1 MDYSSIE
8 KNIIS
13 LYAKIKNK
21 KLPLRD
27 LPVHSGMIKGF
38 AEAIINGNYV
48 PSQEGLY
55 ALLMLNLDQY
65 SYGNNGDV
73 ILSDHEYDLLHI
85 LYMDHG
91 GKQIIYPDTFESQW
105 KLVPHKAKW
114 MVGSV
119 AKSYTVD
126 EMYDFIDDICRST
139 NKNVYEIEWIIS
151 PKFDGISACLEIKNH
166 QLIQAITRGTRAEG
180 QDITAVVAKAANLS
194 DILMNHDTGFMK
206 VELCVPQKYF
216 EPLRLQGYKN
226 RRSATS
232 AIVNSPKNLDN
243 AQYIEAVPLLWYE
256 SRDDEY
262 GYHIDYNPPDAIT
275 IKDVENKRQIMDQM
289 LRLLATLKDPKNHY
303 EYRVDGVILFP
314 MILYKNLNDVMENSM
329 AFKINT
335 AEALTTIKYGYV
347 SMGRTG
353 RAVPMIKVEPYEV
366 NETIVEDVTL
376 GSFALFKRMHLYE
389 GERVIIYSA
398 GDVIPEMKFP
408 EKRMIP
414 DGAKLL
420 RIPEICPYC
429 GSELVDAAC
438 PNPMCKRKITGR
450 ITNFLERTDITSDIS
465 DKTIEDLYDAK
476 KIRNIVDL
484 FKLQVNDIASLNGY
498 TEAGAMKMINQF
510 NILRTTPIPYSRF
523 FGALG
528 CPGISL
534 KIAAGI
540 FDAMTMD
547 ELMGLKGWDRV
558 TLLMSVDKLGMTRAQ
573 IISDFIDQHYQEIY
587 ELMEIMN
594 LIKDRKYFG
603 NVVFSGF
610 RDSSWEAK
618 FDQIGF
624 RVGDSVTRETAACI
638 VANMGTTKAKAA
650 LKKGTPLY
658 LSTDIDR
665 AYADCKLMSE
675 TLDKNLTNISY
686 YRF

>member
-8 KNIIS
+8 TNIIS

-21 KLPLRD
+21 KFPLKD
-27 LPVHSGMIKGF
+27 LPIHAGMIKGF
-38 AEAIINGNYV
+38 AEAIINGNYI

-85 LYMDHG
+85 LYVDHG
-91 GKQIIYPDTFESQW
+91 GKQIIYPDTFDSQW

-126 EMYDFIDDICRST
+126 EIYDFIDETCRST
-139 NKNVYEIEWIIS
+139 NMNAYEITWVVS

-180 QDITAVVAKAANLS
+180 QDITAVVANVANLQ
-194 DILMNHDTGFMK
+194 DILSTHNTGYLK

-216 EPLRLQGYKN
+216 EPLKLQGYKN

-232 AIVNSPKNLDN
+232 AIVNSPKNLNN

-275 IKDVENKRQIMDQM
+275 IKGVESKVQIMGYM
-289 LRLLATLKDPKNHY
+289 LKLLAQLKNPDNHY

-314 MILYKNLNDVMENSM
+314 MIRYKELYDVMENSM

-353 RAVPMIKVEPYEV
+353 RAVPMIKVEPCGV

-376 GSFALFKRMHLYE
+376 GSFQLFKAMHLYE
-389 GERVIIYSA
+389 GEKVVIYSA

-414 DGAKLL
+414 DGAQLL

-429 GSELVDAAC
+429 GSELVNATC
-438 PNPMCKRKITGR
+438 PNPVCKRKLTGR

-476 KIRNIVDL
+476 KIRNIVDI
-484 FKLQVNDIASLNGY
+484 FKLQVNDIACLDGY
-498 TEAGAMKMINQF
+498 TQTGALKMINQF
-510 NILRTTPIPYSRF
+510 NTLRTTPISYSRF
-523 FGALG
+523 FGSLG

-534 KIAAGI
+534 KIASGI
-540 FDAMTMD
+540 FDVTTMD
-547 ELMGLKGWDRV
+547 ELLRTKGWDRIN
-558 TLLMSVDKLGMTRAQ
+558 LLMCVDKLGLTRAQ
-573 IISDFIDQHYQEIY
+573 IISDFIDQNYQEIY
-587 ELMEIMN
+587 ELMKIMN
-594 LIKDRKYFG
+594 LVKDRKYFG

-658 LSTDIDR
+658 LSTEIER

-675 TLDKNLTNISY
+675 NLG
-686 YRF
+686 

>member
-8 KNIIS
+8 TNIIS

-21 KLPLRD
+21 KLPLKD
-27 LPVHSGMIKGF
+27 LPIHAGMIKGF
-38 AEAIINGNYV
+38 AEAIINGNYI

-85 LYMDHG
+85 LYVDHG
-91 GKQIIYPDTFESQW
+91 GKQIIYPDAFESQW

-126 EMYDFIDDICRST
+126 EIYDFIDETCRST
-139 NKNVYEIEWIIS
+139 NMNAYEITWVVS

-180 QDITAVVAKAANLS
+180 QDITAVVANVANLQ
-194 DILMNHDTGFMK
+194 DILSTYSTGYLK

-216 EPLRLQGYKN
+216 EPLKLQGYKN

-232 AIVNSPKNLDN
+232 AIVNSPKNLNN

-275 IKDVENKRQIMDQM
+275 IKGVESKVQIMGYM
-289 LRLLATLKDPKNHY
+289 LKLLAQLKNPDNHY

-314 MILYKNLNDVMENSM
+314 MIRYKELNDVMENSM

-353 RAVPMIKVEPYEV
+353 RAVPMIKVEPCEV

-376 GSFALFKRMHLYE
+376 GSFQLFKAMHLYE
-389 GERVIIYSA
+389 GEKVVIYSA

-414 DGAKLL
+414 DGAQLL

-429 GSELVDAAC
+429 GSELVNAIC
-438 PNPMCKRKITGR
+438 PNPVCKRKITGR

-476 KIRNIVDL
+476 KIRNIVDI
-484 FKLQVNDIASLNGY
+484 FKLQVNDIAGLDGY
-498 TEAGAMKMINQF
+498 TQTGALKMINQF
-510 NILRTTPIPYSRF
+510 NTLRTTPISYSRF
-523 FGALG
+523 FGSLG

-534 KIAAGI
+534 KIASGI
-540 FDAMTMD
+540 FDVTTMD
-547 ELMGLKGWDRV
+547 ELLRTKGWDRIN
-558 TLLMSVDKLGMTRAQ
+558 LLMCVDKLGLTRAQ
-573 IISDFIDQHYQEIY
+573 IISDFIDQNYQEIY
-587 ELMEIMN
+587 ELMQIMN
-594 LIKDRKYFG
+594 LVKDRKYFG

-658 LSTDIDR
+658 LSTEIER

-675 TLDKNLTNISY
+675 NLG
-686 YRF
+686 

>member
-8 KNIIS
+8 TNIIS

-21 KLPLRD
+21 KLPLKD
-27 LPVHSGMIKGF
+27 LPIHAGMIKGF
-38 AEAIINGNYV
+38 AEAIINGNYI

-91 GKQIIYPDTFESQW
+91 GKQIIYPDTFNSQW

-126 EMYDFIDDICRST
+126 EIYDFIDETCRST
-139 NKNVYEIEWIIS
+139 NMNAYEITWVVS

-180 QDITAVVAKAANLS
+180 QDITAVVANVANLQ
-194 DILMNHDTGFMK
+194 DILSTYNTGYLK

-216 EPLRLQGYKN
+216 EPLKLQGYKN

-232 AIVNSPKNLDN
+232 AIVNSPKNLNN

-275 IKDVENKRQIMDQM
+275 IKGVESKVQIMGYM
-289 LRLLATLKDPKNHY
+289 LKLLAQLKNPDNHY

-314 MILYKNLNDVMENSM
+314 MIRYKELNDVMEKSM

-353 RAVPMIKVEPYEV
+353 RAVPMIKVEPCEV

-376 GSFALFKRMHLYE
+376 GSFQLFKAMHLYE
-389 GERVIIYSA
+389 GEKVVIYSA

-414 DGAKLL
+414 DGAQLL

-429 GSELVDAAC
+429 GSELVNATC
-438 PNPMCKRKITGR
+438 PNPVCKRKITGR

-476 KIRNIVDL
+476 KIRNIVDI
-484 FKLQVNDIASLNGY
+484 FKLQVNDIAGLDGY
-498 TEAGAMKMINQF
+498 TQTGALKMINQF
-510 NILRTTPIPYSRF
+510 NTLRTTPISYSRF
-523 FGALG
+523 FGSLG

-534 KIAAGI
+534 KIASGI
-540 FDAMTMD
+540 FDVTTMD
-547 ELMGLKGWDRV
+547 ELLRTKGWDRIN
-558 TLLMSVDKLGMTRAQ
+558 LLMCVDKLGLTRAQ
-573 IISDFIDQHYQEIY
+573 IISDFIDQNYQEIC
-587 ELMEIMN
+587 ELMQIMN
-594 LIKDRKYFG
+594 LVKDRKYFG

-658 LSTDIDR
+658 LSTEIER

-675 TLDKNLTNISY
+675 NLG
-686 YRF
+686 

>member
-8 KNIIS
+8 TNIIS

-21 KLPLRD
+21 KLPLKD
-27 LPVHSGMIKGF
+27 LPIHAGMIKGF
-38 AEAIINGNYV
+38 AEAIINGNYI

-85 LYMDHG
+85 LYVDHG
-91 GKQIIYPDTFESQW
+91 GKQIIYPDTFDTQW

-119 AKSYTVD
+119 AQSYTVD
-126 EMYDFIDDICRST
+126 EMYDFIDETCRST
-139 NKNVYEIEWIIS
+139 NMNAYEITWVVS

-180 QDITAVVAKAANLS
+180 QDITAVVANVANLQ
-194 DILMNHDTGFMK
+194 DILSTYNTGYLK

-216 EPLRLQGYKN
+216 EPLKLQGYKN

-232 AIVNSPKNLDN
+232 AIVNRPKNLNN
-243 AQYIEAVPLLWYE
+243 AQYMEAVPLLWYE
-256 SRDDEY
+256 SGDDEY

-275 IKDVENKRQIMDQM
+275 IKGVESKVQIMGYM
-289 LRLLATLKDPKNHY
+289 LKLLAQLKNPDNHY

-314 MILYKNLNDVMENSM
+314 MIRYKELNDVMENSM

-353 RAVPMIKVEPYEV
+353 RAVPMIKVEPCEV

-376 GSFALFKRMHLYE
+376 GSFQLFKAMHLYE
-389 GERVIIYSA
+389 GEKVVIYSA

-429 GSELVDAAC
+429 GSELVNATC
-438 PNPMCKRKITGR
+438 PNPVCKRKITGR

-476 KIRNIVDL
+476 KIRNIVDI
-484 FKLQVNDIASLNGY
+484 FKLQVNDIACLDGY
-498 TEAGAMKMINQF
+498 TQTGALKMINQF
-510 NILRTTPIPYSRF
+510 NTLRTTPISYSRF
-523 FGALG
+523 FGSLG

-534 KIAAGI
+534 KIASGI
-540 FDAMTMD
+540 FDVTTMD
-547 ELMGLKGWDRV
+547 ELLRTKGWDRIN
-558 TLLMSVDKLGMTRAQ
+558 LLMCVDKLGLTRAQ
-573 IISDFIDQHYQEIY
+573 IISDFIDQNYQEIY
-587 ELMEIMN
+587 ELMQIMN
-594 LIKDRKYFG
+594 LVKDRKYFG

-658 LSTDIDR
+658 LSTDIER
-665 AYADCKLMSE
+665 AYADCKVMSE
-675 TLDKNLTNISY
+675 NLG
-686 YRF
+686 

>member
-8 KNIIS
+8 ANIIS

-21 KLPLRD
+21 KLPLKD
-27 LPVHSGMIKGF
+27 LPIHAGMIKGF

-85 LYMDHG
+85 LYIDHG
-91 GKQIIYPDTFESQW
+91 GKQIIYPDTFDSQW

-126 EMYDFIDDICRST
+126 EIYDFIDETCRST
-139 NKNVYEIEWIIS
+139 NMNAYEITWVVS

-180 QDITAVVAKAANLS
+180 QDITAVVANVANLQ
-194 DILMNHDTGFMK
+194 DILSTYNTGYLK

-216 EPLRLQGYKN
+216 EPLKLHGYKN

-232 AIVNSPKNLDN
+232 AIVNSPKNLNN

-275 IKDVENKRQIMDQM
+275 IKGVESKVQIMGYM
-289 LRLLATLKDPKNHY
+289 LKLLAQLKNPDNHY

-314 MILYKNLNDVMENSM
+314 MIRYKELNDVMENSM

-335 AEALTTIKYGYV
+335 AEALTKIKYGYV

-353 RAVPMIKVEPYEV
+353 RAVPMIKVEPCEV

-376 GSFALFKRMHLYE
+376 GSFQLFKAMHLYE
-389 GERVIIYSA
+389 GEKVVIYSA

-414 DGAKLL
+414 DGAQLL

-429 GSELVDAAC
+429 GSELVNATC
-438 PNPMCKRKITGR
+438 PNPVCKRKITGR

-476 KIRNIVDL
+476 KIRNIVDI
-484 FKLQVNDIASLNGY
+484 FKLQVNDIAGLDGY
-498 TEAGAMKMINQF
+498 TQTGALKMINQF
-510 NILRTTPIPYSRF
+510 NTLRTAPISYSRF
-523 FGALG
+523 FGSLG

-534 KIAAGI
+534 KIASGI
-540 FDAMTMD
+540 FDVTTMD
-547 ELMGLKGWDRV
+547 ELLRTKGWDRIN
-558 TLLMSVDKLGMTRAQ
+558 LLMCVDKLGLTRAQ
-573 IISDFIDQHYQEIY
+573 IISDFIDQNYQEIY
-587 ELMEIMN
+587 ELMQIMN
-594 LIKDRKYFG
+594 LVKDRKYFG

-650 LKKGTPLY
+650 LKKGTPIY
-658 LSTDIDR
+658 LSTEIER

-675 TLDKNLTNISY
+675 N
-686 YRF
+686 FG

>member
-8 KNIIS
+8 TNIIS
-13 LYAKIKNK
+13 LYTKIKNK
-21 KLPLRD
+21 KLPLKD
-27 LPVHSGMIKGF
+27 LPIHAGMIKGF
-38 AEAIINGNYV
+38 AEAIINGNYI

-85 LYMDHG
+85 LYVDHG
-91 GKQIIYPDTFESQW
+91 GKQIIYPDTFDSQW

-126 EMYDFIDDICRST
+126 EIYDFIDETCRST
-139 NKNVYEIEWIIS
+139 NMNAYEITWVVS

-180 QDITAVVAKAANLS
+180 QDITAVVANVANLQ
-194 DILMNHDTGFMK
+194 DILSTYNTGYLK

-216 EPLRLQGYKN
+216 EPLKLQGYKN

-232 AIVNSPKNLDN
+232 AIVNSPKNLNN

-275 IKDVENKRQIMDQM
+275 IKGVESKVQIMGYM
-289 LRLLATLKDPKNHY
+289 LKLLAQLKNPDNHY

-314 MILYKNLNDVMENSM
+314 MIRYKELNDVMENSM

-353 RAVPMIKVEPYEV
+353 RAVPMIKVEPCEV

-376 GSFALFKRMHLYE
+376 GSFQLFKAMHLYE
-389 GERVIIYSA
+389 GEKVVIYSA

-414 DGAKLL
+414 DGAQLL

-429 GSELVDAAC
+429 GSELVNATC
-438 PNPMCKRKITGR
+438 PNPVCKRKITGR

-476 KIRNIVDL
+476 KIRNIVDI
-484 FKLQVNDIASLNGY
+484 FKLQVNDIAGLDGY
-498 TEAGAMKMINQF
+498 TQTGALKMINQF
-510 NILRTTPIPYSRF
+510 NTLRTTPISYSRF
-523 FGALG
+523 FGSLG

-534 KIAAGI
+534 KIASGI
-540 FDAMTMD
+540 FDVTTMD
-547 ELMGLKGWDRV
+547 ELLRTKGWGRIN
-558 TLLMSVDKLGMTRAQ
+558 LLMCVDKLGLTRAQ
-573 IISDFIDQHYQEIY
+573 IISDFIDQNYQEIY
-587 ELMEIMN
+587 ELMQIMN
-594 LIKDRKYFG
+594 LVKDRKYFG

-658 LSTDIDR
+658 LSTEIER

-675 TLDKNLTNISY
+675 NLG
-686 YRF
+686 

>member
-21 KLPLRD
+21 KLPLKD
-27 LPVHSGMIKGF
+27 LPIHAGMIKGF
-38 AEAIINGNYV
+38 AEAIINGNYI

-65 SYGNNGDV
+65 SDVNNGEV
-73 ILSDHEYDLLHI
+73 TLSDHEYALLHI

-91 GKQIIYPDTFESQW
+91 GKQIIYPDTFNSQW

-126 EMYDFIDDICRST
+126 EIYDFIDETCRST
-139 NKNVYEIEWIIS
+139 NMNAYEITWVVS

-180 QDITAVVAKAANLS
+180 QDITAVVANVANLQ
-194 DILMNHDTGFMK
+194 DILSTYNTGYLK

-216 EPLRLQGYKN
+216 EPLKLQGYKN

-232 AIVNSPKNLDN
+232 AIVNSPKNLNN

-275 IKDVENKRQIMDQM
+275 IKGVESKVQIMGYM
-289 LRLLATLKDPKNHY
+289 LKLLAQLKNPDNHY

-314 MILYKNLNDVMENSM
+314 MIRYKELNDVMENSM

-353 RAVPMIKVEPYEV
+353 RAVPMIKVEPCEV

-376 GSFALFKRMHLYE
+376 GSFQLFKAMHLYE
-389 GERVIIYSA
+389 GEKVVIYSA

-414 DGAKLL
+414 DGAQLL

-429 GSELVDAAC
+429 GSELVNATC
-438 PNPMCKRKITGR
+438 PNPVCKRKITGR

-476 KIRNIVDL
+476 KIRNIVGI

-498 TEAGAMKMINQF
+498 TQTGALKMINQF
-510 NILRTTPIPYSRF
+510 NTLRTTPISYSRF
-523 FGALG
+523 FGSLG

-534 KIAAGI
+534 KIASGI
-540 FDAMTMD
+540 FDVTTMD
-547 ELMGLKGWDRV
+547 ELLRTKGWDRIN
-558 TLLMSVDKLGMTRAQ
+558 LLMCVDKLGLTRAQ
-573 IISDFIDQHYQEIY
+573 IISDFIDQNYQEIY
-587 ELMEIMN
+587 ELMQIMN
-594 LIKDRKYFG
+594 LVKDRKYFG

-658 LSTDIDR
+658 LSTEIER

-675 TLDKNLTNISY
+675 NLG
-686 YRF
+686 

>member
-8 KNIIS
+8 TNIIS

-21 KLPLRD
+21 KLPLKD
-27 LPVHSGMIKGF
+27 LPIHAGMIKGF
-38 AEAIINGNYV
+38 AEAIINGNYI

-85 LYMDHG
+85 LYVDHG
-91 GKQIIYPDTFESQW
+91 GKQIIYPDTFDSQW

-126 EMYDFIDDICRST
+126 EIYDFIDETCRST
-139 NKNVYEIEWIIS
+139 NMNAYEITWVVS

-180 QDITAVVAKAANLS
+180 QDITAVVANVANLQ
-194 DILMNHDTGFMK
+194 DILSTYNTGYLK

-216 EPLRLQGYKN
+216 EPLKLQGYKN

-232 AIVNSPKNLDN
+232 AIVNSPKNLNN

-275 IKDVENKRQIMDQM
+275 IKGVESKVQIMGYM
-289 LRLLATLKDPKNHY
+289 LKLLAQLKNPDNHY

-314 MILYKNLNDVMENSM
+314 MIRYKELNDVMENSM
-329 AFKINT
+329 PFKINT

-353 RAVPMIKVEPYEV
+353 RAVPMIKVEPCEV

-376 GSFALFKRMHLYE
+376 GSFQLFKAMHLYE
-389 GERVIIYSA
+389 GEKVVIYSA

-414 DGAKLL
+414 DGAQLL

-429 GSELVDAAC
+429 GSELVNATC
-438 PNPMCKRKITGR
+438 PNPVCKRKITGR

-476 KIRNIVDL
+476 KIRNIVDI
-484 FKLQVNDIASLNGY
+484 FKLQVNDIAGLDGY
-498 TEAGAMKMINQF
+498 TQTGALKMINQF
-510 NILRTTPIPYSRF
+510 NTLRTTPISYSRF
-523 FGALG
+523 FGSLG

-534 KIAAGI
+534 KIASGI
-540 FDAMTMD
+540 FDVTTMD
-547 ELMGLKGWDRV
+547 ELLRTKGWDRIN
-558 TLLMSVDKLGMTRAQ
+558 LLMCVDKLGLTRAQ
-573 IISDFIDQHYQEIY
+573 IISDFIDQNYQEIC
-587 ELMEIMN
+587 ELMQIMN
-594 LIKDRKYFG
+594 LVKDRKYFG

-658 LSTDIDR
+658 LSTEIER

-675 TLDKNLTNISY
+675 NLG
-686 YRF
+686 

>member
-8 KNIIS
+8 TNIIS
-13 LYAKIKNK
+13 LYTKIKNK
-21 KLPLRD
+21 KLPLKD
-27 LPVHSGMIKGF
+27 LPIHAGMIKGF
-38 AEAIINGNYV
+38 AEAIINGNYI

-85 LYMDHG
+85 LYVDHG
-91 GKQIIYPDTFESQW
+91 GKQIIYPDTFDSQW

-126 EMYDFIDDICRST
+126 EIYDFIDETCRST
-139 NKNVYEIEWIIS
+139 NMNAYEITWVVS

-180 QDITAVVAKAANLS
+180 QDITAVVANVANLQ
-194 DILMNHDTGFMK
+194 DILSTYNTGYLK

-216 EPLRLQGYKN
+216 EPLKLQGYKN

-232 AIVNSPKNLDN
+232 AIVNSPKNLNN

-275 IKDVENKRQIMDQM
+275 IKGVESKVQIMGYM
-289 LRLLATLKDPKNHY
+289 LKRLAQLKNPDNHY

-314 MILYKNLNDVMENSM
+314 MIRYKELNDVMENSM

-353 RAVPMIKVEPYEV
+353 RAVPMIKVEPCEV

-376 GSFALFKRMHLYE
+376 GSFQLFKAMHLYE
-389 GERVIIYSA
+389 GEKVVIYSA

-414 DGAKLL
+414 DGAQLL

-429 GSELVDAAC
+429 GSELVNATC
-438 PNPMCKRKITGR
+438 PNPVCKRKITGR

-476 KIRNIVDL
+476 KIRNIVDI
-484 FKLQVNDIASLNGY
+484 FKLQVNDIAGLDGY
-498 TEAGAMKMINQF
+498 TQTGALKMINQF
-510 NILRTTPIPYSRF
+510 NTLRTTPISYSRF
-523 FGALG
+523 FGSLG

-534 KIAAGI
+534 KIASGI
-540 FDAMTMD
+540 FDVTTMD
-547 ELMGLKGWDRV
+547 ELLKTKGWDRIN
-558 TLLMSVDKLGMTRAQ
+558 LLMCVDKLGLTRAQ
-573 IISDFIDQHYQEIY
+573 IISDFIDQNYQEIY
-587 ELMEIMN
+587 ELMQIMN
-594 LIKDRKYFG
+594 LVKDRKYFG

-658 LSTDIDR
+658 LSTEIER

-675 TLDKNLTNISY
+675 NLG
-686 YRF
+686 

>member
-8 KNIIS
+8 TNIIS

-21 KLPLRD
+21 KLPLKD
-27 LPVHSGMIKGF
+27 LPIHAGMIKGF
-38 AEAIINGNYV
+38 AEAIINGNYI

-91 GKQIIYPDTFESQW
+91 GKQIIYPDTFNSQW

-126 EMYDFIDDICRST
+126 EIYDFIDETCRST
-139 NKNVYEIEWIIS
+139 NMNAYEITWVVS

-180 QDITAVVAKAANLS
+180 QDITAVVANVANLQ
-194 DILMNHDTGFMK
+194 DILSTYNTGYLK

-216 EPLRLQGYKN
+216 EPLKLQGYKN

-232 AIVNSPKNLDN
+232 AIVNSPKNLNN

-275 IKDVENKRQIMDQM
+275 IKGVESKVQIMGYM
-289 LRLLATLKDPKNHY
+289 LKLLAQLKNPDNHY

-314 MILYKNLNDVMENSM
+314 MIRYKELNDVMENSM

-353 RAVPMIKVEPYEV
+353 RAVPMIKVEPCEV

-376 GSFALFKRMHLYE
+376 GSFQLFKAMHLYE
-389 GERVIIYSA
+389 GEKVVIYSA

-414 DGAKLL
+414 DGAQLL

-429 GSELVDAAC
+429 GSELVNATC
-438 PNPMCKRKITGR
+438 PNPVCKRKITGR

-465 DKTIEDLYDAK
+465 DKTIADLYDAK
-476 KIRNIVDL
+476 KIRNIVDI
-484 FKLQVNDIASLNGY
+484 FKLQVNDIAGLDGY
-498 TEAGAMKMINQF
+498 TQTGALKMINQF
-510 NILRTTPIPYSRF
+510 NTLRTTPISYSRF
-523 FGALG
+523 FGSLG

-534 KIAAGI
+534 KIASGI
-540 FDAMTMD
+540 FDVTTMD
-547 ELMGLKGWDRV
+547 ELLRTKGWDRIN
-558 TLLMSVDKLGMTRAQ
+558 LLMCVDKLGLTRAQ
-573 IISDFIDQHYQEIY
+573 IISDFIDQNYQEIY
-587 ELMEIMN
+587 ELMQIMN
-594 LIKDRKYFG
+594 LVKDRKYFG

-658 LSTDIDR
+658 LSTEIER

-675 TLDKNLTNISY
+675 NLG
-686 YRF
+686 

>member
-8 KNIIS
+8 TNIIS

-21 KLPLRD
+21 KLPLKD
-27 LPVHSGMIKGF
+27 LPIHAGMIKGF
-38 AEAIINGNYV
+38 AEAIINGNYI

-85 LYMDHG
+85 LYVDHG

-126 EMYDFIDDICRST
+126 EIYDFIDETCRST
-139 NKNVYEIEWIIS
+139 NMNAYEITWVVS

-180 QDITAVVAKAANLS
+180 QDITAVVANVANLQ
-194 DILMNHDTGFMK
+194 DILSTYSTGYLK

-216 EPLRLQGYKN
+216 EPLKLQGYKN

-232 AIVNSPKNLDN
+232 AIVNSPKNLNN

-275 IKDVENKRQIMDQM
+275 IKGVESKVQIMGYM
-289 LRLLATLKDPKNHY
+289 LKLLAQLKNPDNHY

-314 MILYKNLNDVMENSM
+314 MIRYKELNDVMENSM

-353 RAVPMIKVEPYEV
+353 RAVPMIKVEPCEV

-376 GSFALFKRMHLYE
+376 GSFQLFKAMHLYE
-389 GERVIIYSA
+389 GEKVVIYSA

-414 DGAKLL
+414 DGAQLL

-429 GSELVDAAC
+429 GSELVNAIC
-438 PNPMCKRKITGR
+438 PNPVCKRKITGR

-476 KIRNIVDL
+476 KIRNIVDI
-484 FKLQVNDIASLNGY
+484 FKLQVNDIAGLDGY
-498 TEAGAMKMINQF
+498 TQTGALKMINQF
-510 NILRTTPIPYSRF
+510 NTLRTTPISYSRF
-523 FGALG
+523 FGSLG

-534 KIAAGI
+534 KIASGI
-540 FDAMTMD
+540 FDVTTMD
-547 ELMGLKGWDRV
+547 ELLRTKGWDRIN
-558 TLLMSVDKLGMTRAQ
+558 LLMCVDKLGLTRAQ
-573 IISDFIDQHYQEIY
+573 IISDFIDQNYQEIC
-587 ELMEIMN
+587 ELMQIMN
-594 LIKDRKYFG
+594 LVKDRKYFG

-658 LSTDIDR
+658 LSTEIER

-675 TLDKNLTNISY
+675 NLG
-686 YRF
+686 